1 MARKHSTTLHRRVWE
16 VLDEPVARDRLHQF
30 VVAATVTLISL
41 NVLAVIVGSVQQ
53 IHDRFAVELYLF
65 EVFSVTVFSVEYLA
79 RLWACTA
86 DPRFRAPVLGRLR
99 HLRRPLSIIDLMA
112 IAPFYLSFFVTDG
125 GLLRVLWTFRLLRI
139 LMLLRY
145 TRALEV
151 IWRVFRAKREELMIA
166 GIVIVVLLAVSS
178 CLMYFAERGAQPDHY
193 SDIPSAMWWAVVT
206 ITTVGYGDIV
216 PVTPVGRLLA
226 SLVALLGVA
235 TIALPTAILGA
246 GFVHEFQHRH
256 IEHCPHCGK
265 RLRRTADES

>member
-1 MARKHSTTLHRRVWE
+1 MRAKNRREKSKRPAQNLAKKPPKNFWPGTRVRKKPELSLRARAL
-16 VLDEPVARDRLHQF
+16 Q
-30 VVAATVTLISL
+30 
-41 NVLAVIVGSVQQ
+41 
-53 IHDRFAVELYLF
+53 
-65 EVFSVTVFSVEYLA
+65 YLA
-79 RLWACTA
+79 R
-86 DPRFRAPVLGRLR
+86 REYSRAELR
-99 HLRRPLSIIDLMA
+99 
-112 IAPFYLSFFVTDG
+112 G
-125 GLLRVLWTFRLLRI
+125 K
-139 LMLLRY
+139 LLRY